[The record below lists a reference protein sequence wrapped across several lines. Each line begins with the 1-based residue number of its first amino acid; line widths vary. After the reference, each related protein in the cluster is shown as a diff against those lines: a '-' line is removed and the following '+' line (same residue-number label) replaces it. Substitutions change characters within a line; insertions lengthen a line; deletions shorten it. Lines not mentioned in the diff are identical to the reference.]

1 MHPVH
6 YQATR
11 VPIACPELVEG
22 SGSFTPDVGL
32 LSSRNKSPGGPF
44 IAALGDEWDVEPSR
58 ARVPH
63 TSILMCGYRADR
75 GPRRALL
82 LAGVEKG
89 GNEDAS
95 QPLAS
100 TEQGFTLLELMIV
113 MVVIGLLAA
122 IAIPAY
128 TPNIKHARE
137 AVLKEDLHVLRN
149 AIDSYTVDKQKAP
162 QALDDLVQS
171 GYIKV
176 MPIDPFTH
184 RSDTWMPVQSDTLS
198 TLDQTDSGIDDVH
211 SGSQETAIDG
221 TSYNTW

>member
-1 MHPVH
+1 MVTITPIRNTNPDARDRRNPSPNSEPNPKPNPSPNSSPSPKPNPSPNPKPVIS
-6 YQATR
+6 T
-11 VPIACPELVEG
+11 
-22 SGSFTPDVGL
+22 
-32 LSSRNKSPGGPF
+32 GGGAF
-44 IAALGDEWDVEPSR
+44 AAV
-58 ARVPH
+58 
-63 TSILMCGYRADR
+63 
-75 GPRRALL
+75 
-82 LAGVEKG
+82 VEKS
-89 GNEDAS
+89 AS
-95 QPLAS
+95 QLRPS
-100 TEQGFTLLELMIV
+100 PSPNRRRSESGFTLLELMIV

-128 TPNIKHARE
+128 TTNIRHARE
-137 AVLKEDLHVLRN
+137 AVLKEDLHVLRQ

-184 RSDTWMPVQSDTLS
+184 RSDTWMPVEADTLMS
-198 TLDQTDSGIDDVH
+198 LDQTQSGIDDVH